1 MAEFREGLVQEKP
14 KKRRIWLIV
23 IIVLVALCC
32 IVVVCGGG
40 YLLYENGDVILEWLE
55 EIFSLITT

>member
-23 IIVLVALCC
+23 IIVLVVLCSG
-32 IVVVCGGG
+32 VVVCGGG
-40 YLLYENGDVILEWLE
+40 YLLYENGDSILEWLE
-55 EIFSLITT
+55 EIFSLIAT